1 MAIRM
6 TIPLKLKD
14 PAAVAQAI
22 EMFIF
27 SRVPRTQGALVA
39 LSGGIDSALVLSLAV
54 RAVGP
59 ARVLGLLMPDGAVT
73 PKQDMEDARLWAEKL
88 GIQTH
93 LISLEP
99 ALRELK
105 GALRPWNSG
114 ANPPAWGNVKARLR
128 MTLNY
133 AVANHENRIVL
144 GTGNRTELL
153 LGYFTKYGDGGVDLL
168 PIGMLYKTQ
177 VRQLAR
183 HLQLPLAFIDKT
195 PSAGLWHG
203 QTDEG
208 ELGASYDTID
218 QALYEL
224 VELKHRPPEVAQ
236 SLKVD
241 ERWVHDLIHRMEE
254 SGHKRQMPPVA
265 EWVDS

>member
-1 MAIRM
+1 MN
-6 TIPLKLKD
+6 TPLRLKD
-14 PAAVAQAI
+14 PDAVARTI

-27 SRVPRTQGALVA
+27 ARVPRTQGALVA
-39 LSGGIDSALVLSLAV
+39 LSGGIDSALVLGLAV

-59 ARVLGLLMPDGAVT
+59 ERVLGLLMPDGTVT
-73 PKQDMEDARLWAEKL
+73 SKQDMEDARLWAEKL
-88 GIQTH
+88 GVKTH

-99 ALRELK
+99 VLREMK
-105 GALRPWNSG
+105 GALHPWDSG
-114 ANPPAWGNVKARLR
+114 THPPAWGNVKARLR

-183 HLQLPLAFIDKT
+183 HLQLPLAFIDKA
-195 PSAGLWHG
+195 PSAGLWPG

-208 ELGASYDTID
+208 ELGASYDAID

-224 VELKHRPPEVAQ
+224 VELKHRPAEIAQ

-241 ERWVHDLIHRMEE
+241 ERWVHGLIHRMEA
-254 SGHKRQMPPVA
+254 SAHKRQMPPVA
-265 EWVDS
+265 DWVEN